1 MLHEL
6 YIKKM
11 VHMSGGRTF
20 LNDAWIK
27 DSWMFLKQAACLV
40 IQTLYLNCDWP

>member
-1 MLHEL
+1 MSWPILMIFLDSVKRNMLHEL

-27 DSWMFLKQAACLV
+27 DSFECS
-40 IQTLYLNCDWP
+40 